1 MRAKGIAVG
10 RVQAVLTRLI
20 EAGPPVK
27 ALDHTTGDIV
37 SVRPQLAAAP
47 HGFLPLFLAAGD
59 TVWREATGRSL
70 GIDLT
75 PDPQA
80 LLGLRVHAVASTAF
94 APVMLSMMEAIAQ
107 VVRPDMLLVNDLAG
121 PWLAAQ
127 ERLAWREKLTPP
139 LPATPTRQPTGP
151 MAGLRAHR
159 KDARP

>member
-1 MRAKGIAVG
+1 MSAKGIAVG

-27 ALDHTTGDIV
+27 ALDHTTGEIV

-80 LLGLRVHAVASTAF
+80 LLGLRVHAVTSTAF

-107 VVRPDMLLVNDLAG
+107 VARPDMLLVNDLQG

-127 ERLAWREKLTPP
+127 ERLAWHEKLTPP
-139 LPATPTRQPTGP
+139 VPATPNSQPANP
-151 MAGLRAHR
+151 MAELRPQR
-159 KDARP
+159 NARP

>member
-1 MRAKGIAVG
+1 MSAKGIAVG
-10 RVQAVLTRLI
+10 RVHAVLTRLI

-27 ALDHTTGDIV
+27 ALDHTTGEIV
-37 SVRPQLAAAP
+37 SVTPQLAAAP

-80 LLGLRVHAVASTAF
+80 LLGLRVHAVATTAF
-94 APVMLSMMEAIAQ
+94 APVMLSMMEAMAQ
-107 VVRPDMLLVNDLAG
+107 VARPDMLLVNDLQS

-127 ERLAWREKLTPP
+127 ERLAWREKLTPRE
-139 LPATPTRQPTGP
+139 PATPPRQPTGP
-151 MAGLRAHR
+151 MTELRPHR

>member
-1 MRAKGIAVG
+1 MSAKGIAVG

-27 ALDHTTGDIV
+27 ALDHTTGEIV

-47 HGFLPLFLAAGD
+47 HGLLPLFLAAGD

-80 LLGLRVHAVASTAF
+80 LLGLRVHAVATNAF
-94 APVMLSMMEAIAQ
+94 APVMLSMMEAMAQ
-107 VVRPDMLLVNDLAG
+107 VARPDMLLVNDLQG

-127 ERLAWREKLTPP
+127 ERLAWREKLTPSV
-139 LPATPTRQPTGP
+139 PATPTRQPTGP
-151 MAGLRAHR
+151 MAKLRAQR
-159 KDARP
+159 NARP